1 MGAMNNEA
9 SEVSVTRRDFLVRAA
24 AGGGLMVGMQ
34 LPLARLTGEALAQ
47 SVPVQSSVTAWIT
60 VGSDDLITVQIP
72 GSEMGQGIMTGLS
85 QIVADELRVDWSR
98 VRARHAPVDA
108 VHGGANASAW
118 GRFTGG
124 SLGIRLFSP
133 GLRQAAAN
141 ARTLLIQ
148 AAANTWS
155 VSPSACSLVVSPTA
169 PFVTSVV
176 SGAKKLSYGA
186 LASAAAQLAPGAN
199 TPVGQYPAALVG
211 ASVPRVDIPDKVTGA
226 AQFGIDV
233 TLPGMVFASVRHAPV
248 VGGTVSAVGTKP
260 AGALALVK
268 VGPVGGPSNG
278 VAVVAA
284 TTWDAI
290 SAARSVSVN
299 WTTPTSAAANDSV
312 AIAARAA
319 VLMASGTPVV
329 ALNNNWVSG
338 LPTPAVSA
346 TYALP
351 YLAHATMEPLNC
363 TVRYTPASGATPPL
377 CEVWAPTQGPD
388 ATAATAAALCP
399 AGSTVRVVN
408 TLLGSGF
415 GRKYEQDYIREA
427 VQVGLA
433 MPGVPVKLT
442 WSREEDF
449 ANDQYRPMALSFIA
463 ATAEPAHG
471 RITQWRNRIVTP
483 SIAVQRGASATAVDS
498 SAVDG
503 AANTPYRLSPALIE
517 QVLHDA
523 TIPVGY
529 WRSVGMS
536 INTFAV
542 ESAMDELALSI
553 GWDPIQFR
561 LANLTDTRMM
571 AVLNALKTLSA
582 WGAPGKGRAQGV
594 AIAAGF
600 GSYMGQVAELSVNA
614 TTGAV
619 SVYRVSTVVDC
630 GMVINPDLIRAQIEG
645 AVAQGIA
652 TTLYM
657 QQTFVKGVAQATN
670 FNRYRLI
677 RGSEMPVVDVQIIA
691 GQGNPIGGIGEVGIP
706 CVAPAIANAYARL
719 LGAAARKRSLPFF
732 PGSTLSDG

>member
-1 MGAMNNEA
+1 MDAMSTEA
-9 SEVSVTRRDFLVRAA
+9 GDAGVTRRDFLVRAA
-24 AGGGLMVGMQ
+24 AGGGFMIGMQ

-60 VGSDDLITVQIP
+60 IGSDDLITVQIP

-98 VRARHAPVDA
+98 VRARHAPVDPL
-108 VHGGANASAW
+108 HGGVNASAW

-141 ARTLLIQ
+141 ARAMLVK
-148 AAANTWS
+148 AAATTWGVTPAS
-155 VSPSACSLVVSPTA
+155 CSIVISSTA
-169 PFVTSVV
+169 PFITSVV
-176 SGAKKLSYGA
+176 SGSNRLSYGA
-186 LASAAAQLAPGAN
+186 LASAAAQVTLGAN

-211 ASVPRVDIPDKVTGA
+211 TAVPRVDIPDKVTGA

-233 TLPGMVFASVRHAPV
+233 MLPGMVFAAVRHAPV
-248 VGGTVSAVGTKP
+248 AGGTVSAVGTKP
-260 AGALALVK
+260 AAALALVK
-268 VGPVGGPSNG
+268 VGPVGGLSNG
-278 VAVVAA
+278 VAAVAA

-290 SAARSVSVN
+290 AAVRSASVN
-299 WTTPTSAAANDSV
+299 WTTPASAATNDSV

-319 VLMASGTPVV
+319 TLMTSGTPVV
-329 ALNNNWVSG
+329 AMNNNWVSG
-338 LPTPAVSA
+338 LPAPVVNA

-399 AGSTVRVVN
+399 VGTTVRVIN

-463 ATAEPAHG
+463 AAAEPTYG

-483 SIAVQRGASATAVDS
+483 SIAVQRGASAAAVDG

-503 AANTPYRLSPALIE
+503 AANTPYRLSPALVE

-561 LANLTDTRMM
+561 LANLADARMIG
-571 AVLNALKTLSA
+571 VLNALKTLSN
-582 WGAPGKGRAQGV
+582 WGTPGKGRAQGV

-630 GMVINPDLIRAQIEG
+630 GVVINPDLIRAQIEG

-652 TTLYM
+652 TALYM

-677 RGSEMPVVDVQIIA
+677 RGREMPLVDVQIIA

-706 CVAPAIANAYARL
+706 CVAPAIANAHARL